1 MGVQDAEQFA
11 EHRDRRP
18 SVYARCEGIGG
29 RRTPEECRWRTD
41 LLHTQL
47 PPRVKGQAATQ
58 SAPMSTAS
66 GSIVKHGGGVAD
78 AWADPVLRSRPG
90 EDLLLC
96 KESEDAELQS
106 GDRYC
111 R

>member
-1 MGVQDAEQFA
+1 M
-11 EHRDRRP
+11 
-18 SVYARCEGIGG
+18 
-29 RRTPEECRWRTD
+29 
-41 LLHTQL
+41 
-47 PPRVKGQAATQ
+47 
-58 SAPMSTAS
+58 
-66 GSIVKHGGGVAD
+66 VKHGGRVAD

-106 GDRYC
+106 GDRYY

>member
-1 MGVQDAEQFA
+1 MQVESRLSLHSTAFLSQRTGSYAVS
-11 EHRDRRP
+11 
-18 SVYARCEGIGG
+18 SV
-29 RRTPEECRWRTD
+29 
-41 LLHTQL
+41 
-47 PPRVKGQAATQ
+47 
-58 SAPMSTAS
+58 STAS
-66 GSIVKHGGGVAD
+66 GSMVKHGGRVAD
-78 AWADPVLRSRPG
+78 AWADPVQRSRPG